1 MLVLSRKSHEAV
13 VISGGDGLEQL
24 LKVTVLET
32 SGGRV
37 KLGFEAHKNFPIHR
51 AEVWERMR
59 AETDAS
65 DSKQITRASSHPQ
78 PYTD

>member
-13 VISGGDGLEQL
+13 VISGADGLEQL

-37 KLGFEAHKNFPIHR
+37 KLGFEAHKDFPIHR

-59 AETDAS
+59 TESGAADPKPVAPLPGYLE
-65 DSKQITRASSHPQ
+65 
-78 PYTD
+78 PYID